1 MKLSDLLDASIVYHD
16 EKNDIVV
23 VYSKS
28 LGMLGAIEN
37 TDLVEAGVKSVRGIS
52 SISDAKMAAEEWMS
66 EGDEEH
72 AMAAESV
79 EPKKTIKETFV
90 QYTGTERKDLK
101 TLSGKLI
108 GVSKTGIAKVQW
120 FKKDGK
126 LFTESFESISSLR
139 KMNESSE
146 DDAAVAKQIGKDAFH
161 RGDMRVPGQD
171 KELNAMMKNGSDHK
185 TIMAAWLKGW
195 DGESQKQP
203 VTESSKSEQDEMK
216 MMLVQGGYDNPEE
229 TAKKLSDEG
238 MGPEELEVRIK
249 TKQLE
254 KNYSFVKKAVK
265 EAGLRKSPTDT
276 VFTPSMEVGQWYE
289 QNFEYFLAQKV
300 LGNGNMQGTL
310 FVLKARSVKPKNYIV
325 PVTGQRLWKSTDDVP
340 EEVKQVA
347 GGDSQLAELD
357 DSKYDVIKDKFKV
370 GDYVTVS
377 SHTDD
382 YGRYDGKNCVVTFVG
397 INSKMYRNKLQ
408 HYRVKTLTIPS
419 TELNVSEKDLELADV
434 ETGKLSVGDM
444 VRLNYDSFAKG
455 DELLNYLGME
465 GTVIQKGNDDWYFVK
480 LEHGPQEPLKL
491 NRLDLE
497 KI

>member
-1 MKLSDLLDASIVYHD
+1 MKLSDLLDSTVVYHD

-28 LGMLGAIEN
+28 LGMLGAVEN

-66 EGDEEH
+66 EGDEDH

-79 EPKKTIKETFV
+79 RTKKTIKEVFV
-90 QYTGTERKDLK
+90 QYSGTERKDLRN
-101 TLSGKLI
+101 LSGKLI

-146 DDAAVAKQIGKDAFH
+146 DDAAKARQIGKDAFH

-171 KELNAMMKNGSDHK
+171 KELNAMMKDGSDHK

-216 MMLVQGGYDNPEE
+216 MMLVQAGYDDPEE

-265 EAGLRKSPTDT
+265 EAGKPYGLRKSSTDRVIT
-276 VFTPSMEVGQWYE
+276 SSMEVGQWYE
-289 QNFEYFLAQKV
+289 QSFEYFIAQKV

-310 FVLKARSVKPKNYIV
+310 VTQKTRTPKAKNYIV
-325 PVTGQRLWKSTDDVP
+325 PVSGQSLWKSTDDVP
-340 EEVKQVA
+340 EEVKQV
-347 GGDSQLAELD
+347 
-357 DSKYDVIKDKFKV
+357 V
-370 GDYVTVS
+370 
-377 SHTDD
+377 
-382 YGRYDGKNCVVTFVG
+382 
-397 INSKMYRNKLQ
+397 
-408 HYRVKTLTIPS
+408 
-419 TELNVSEKDLELADV
+419 
-434 ETGKLSVGDM
+434 
-444 VRLNYDSFAKG
+444 
-455 DELLNYLGME
+455 
-465 GTVIQKGNDDWYFVK
+465 
-480 LEHGPQEPLKL
+480 
-491 NRLDLE
+491 
-497 KI
+497 